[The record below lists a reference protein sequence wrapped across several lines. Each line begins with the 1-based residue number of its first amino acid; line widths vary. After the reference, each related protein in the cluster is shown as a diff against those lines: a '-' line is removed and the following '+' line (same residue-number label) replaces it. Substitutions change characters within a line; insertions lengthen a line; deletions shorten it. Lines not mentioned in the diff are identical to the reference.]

1 MDIATLVGIVLS
13 FALVFSA
20 IMMGGSISIFINI
33 PSVMIVVG
41 GTLGA
46 TMINY
51 PLPDILKVTKV
62 VKNAFFMKKMSASEL
77 IATFVELAG
86 IARREGILAL
96 EPKLNEMEDEFMKKG
111 MQLSVDGLEPVAIKE
126 ILETEIDAI
135 QDRHKLGA
143 EIFTTMG
150 TFAPALGMI
159 GTLIGLVQMLQTMN
173 DPSTIGP
180 AMAVALLTTF
190 YGAVMANIMFLPI
203 AGKLKNRSSEEVM
216 MKELMTEGVISIAKG
231 ENPRVI
237 EQKLNAYLPP
247 NMRQS
252 AFNKD

>member
-13 FALVFSA
+13 FALVLSA
-20 IMMGGSISIFINI
+20 ILMGGSLSIFINV
-33 PSVMIVVG
+33 PSMMIVIG
-41 GTLGA
+41 GTIGA

-51 PLPDILKVTKV
+51 PLPDILKVVNV
-62 VKNAFFMKKMSASEL
+62 VKKAFFMKNMKANEL
-77 IATFVELAG
+77 IAQFVELAG

-96 EPKLNEMEDEFMKKG
+96 ETKIGEMDDEFMKKG
-111 MQLSVDGLEPVAIKE
+111 MQLSVDGLEPAAIKE
-126 ILETEIDAI
+126 ILETEIEAI

-143 EIFTTMG
+143 EIFTTLG

-159 GTLIGLVQMLQTMN
+159 GTLIGLVQMLQTMS

-190 YGAVMANIMFLPI
+190 YGAVMANILFLPI

-216 MKELMTEGVISIAKG
+216 MKDLMTEGIISIAKG

-247 NMRQS
+247 QLRQS
-252 AFNKD
+252 SFNQ

>member
-13 FALVFSA
+13 FALVLSA
-20 IMMGGSISIFINI
+20 IMMGSSLSIFINI

-62 VKNAFFMKKMSASEL
+62 VKNAFFMKKMTASEL
-77 IATFVELAG
+77 IATFVNLAG

-96 EPKLNEMEDEFMKKG
+96 ESKLNEMNDEFMKKG
-111 MQLSVDGLEPVAIKE
+111 MQLSVDGLEPAAIKE
-126 ILETEIDAI
+126 ILETEIEAI

-159 GTLIGLVQMLQTMN
+159 GTLIGLVQMLQTMS

-190 YGAVMANIMFLPI
+190 YGAVMANILFLPI
-203 AGKLKNRSSEEVM
+203 AGKLKNRSSEE
-216 MKELMTEGVISIAKG
+216 
-231 ENPRVI
+231 
-237 EQKLNAYLPP
+237 
-247 NMRQS
+247 
-252 AFNKD
+252 

>member
-1 MDIATLVGIVLS
+1 MDIATVIGIVTS
-13 FALVFSA
+13 FALVISA
-20 IMMGGSISIFINI
+20 ILLGSSLRLFFDL
-33 PSVMIVVG
+33 PSVLIVIG

-51 PLPDILKVTKV
+51 PLPDILKVLKV
-62 VKNAFFMKKMSASEL
+62 VKNAFFHKKTQAGQA
-77 IATFVELAG
+77 IAEFVRLAG
-86 IARREGILAL
+86 VARREGILAL
-96 EPKLNEMEDEFMKKG
+96 EGQLSEMRDDFLKKG
-111 MQLSVDGLEPVAIKE
+111 IQLSVDGLEPGSIKE
-126 ILETEIDAI
+126 ILDTEIVAI

-143 EIFTTMG
+143 EIFTTLG

-159 GTLIGLVQMLQTMN
+159 GTLIGLVQMLKTMD

-190 YGAVMANIMFLPI
+190 YGALLANILCLPI
-203 AGKLKNRSSEEVM
+203 AGKLKNRSGEEVLL
-216 MKELMTEGVISIAKG
+216 KELMTEGVISIAKG

-247 NMRQS
+247 QS
-252 AFNKD
+252 RGTSFEK